1 MEHRLTKPTIF
12 QRYQNSYF
20 AYFLMYN
27 FYFLSWAL
35 FSTLISVYLL
45 DLGFRASQV
54 SMVVSVSFLASM
66 VTQPFIGYLNDRF
79 DSRFVTTI
87 LLGVTI
93 LGSLLMMSARNIWW
107 ITLAHSLVL
116 LIVNGTVPIMEKLAV
131 SSPFSYGKIRIWG
144 TIGFALGTQISGF
157 IYDAIS
163 PQAIFMAF
171 ILTMIL
177 TILGT
182 LGTEKSQKQGPSTK
196 GEDGKKVGLRTFLG
210 NREFLGYLLLVFL
223 FSGANNTGHTYIPAM
238 LNQEGMAVG
247 LVTTVISISVICE
260 SPVTLFSNRFMDRL
274 TSKTIFTA
282 VIILIGLQYLVY
294 WLPLDLTY
302 KVLVTLLFKHT
313 TGMVFI
319 MLNMKIVNSL
329 VDKAVLITAL
339 SLVQTIRSLGSITF
353 QNISGFILD
362 HSSYNALFFFLLMT
376 MVLSFIFLQFL
387 RLPNG
392 NEEALFR

>member
-66 VTQPFIGYLNDRF
+66 VTQPLIGYLNDRF

-87 LLGVTI
+87 LFGVTI
-93 LGSLLMMSARNIWW
+93 LGSFLMMSARNIWW
-107 ITLAHSLVL
+107 ITLAYSLVL
-116 LIVNGTVPIMEKLAV
+116 LIINGTNPVMEKLAV

-144 TIGFALGTQISGF
+144 TIGFALGTQISGL

-182 LGTEKSQKQGPSTK
+182 LGMEKSERKTVITTRQK
-196 GEDGKKVGLRTFLG
+196 GENDGMRSFLVK
-210 NREFLGYLLLVFL
+210 REFLGYLLLVFL

-260 SPVTLFSNRFMDRL
+260 SPVTLFF
-274 TSKTIFTA
+274 
-282 VIILIGLQYLVY
+282 
-294 WLPLDLTY
+294 
-302 KVLVTLLFKHT
+302 
-313 TGMVFI
+313 
-319 MLNMKIVNSL
+319 
-329 VDKAVLITAL
+329 
-339 SLVQTIRSLGSITF
+339 
-353 QNISGFILD
+353 
-362 HSSYNALFFFLLMT
+362 
-376 MVLSFIFLQFL
+376 
-387 RLPNG
+387 
-392 NEEALFR
+392 